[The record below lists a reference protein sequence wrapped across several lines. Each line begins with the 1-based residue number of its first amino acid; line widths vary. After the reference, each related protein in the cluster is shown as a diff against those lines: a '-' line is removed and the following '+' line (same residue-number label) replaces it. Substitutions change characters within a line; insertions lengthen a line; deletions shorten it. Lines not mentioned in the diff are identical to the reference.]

1 MIKTKGLFIA
11 AMVTFLLF
19 DCQPKKNTAVSLS
32 ERFIV
37 KKSDLKDV
45 ISQTGTIAPVVKI
58 ELKSEAS
65 GKIEK
70 IFVKE
75 GQKVAKRDTILIIDP
90 YRLNTQ
96 KEKLELSIRKAEIN
110 YKFALRDYNNAVD
123 LASSGAIAEKKVQD
137 FEMTRDL
144 QEIELQQQKLELKD
158 IIDQLGKTVICS
170 PLSGVIT
177 SLLVKEGE
185 IAVSA
190 TSGFQ
195 SGTSIGT
202 IADISHLEVISNI
215 GEVDYIH
222 LSIGQKVAVRS
233 DAVEGSETV
242 GTISFIS
249 LSAKKDANSELTR
262 FEVRVT
268 IDSIIPGIAPGIN
281 VNVDFIV
288 LQKNNVLAIP
298 YHFVTKTGKE
308 TFVSIVTKDKEGKE
322 SSSLKKISTGVT
334 DFKNFEILSGL
345 SEGDEIIYQPEDVLA
360 AGKATKKGQAK

>member
-1 MIKTKGLFIA
+1 MLRIILIILVAIISILF
-11 AMVTFLLF
+11 LN
-19 DCQPKKNTAVSLS
+19 CQPKKNTAVSLS
-32 ERFIV
+32 ERFTV
-37 KKSDLKDV
+37 KKANLKDV

-75 GQKVAKRDTILIIDP
+75 GQKVSKRDTILIIDP

-123 LASSGAIAEKKVQD
+123 LASSGSIAEKKVQD
-137 FEMTRDL
+137 FEMTKDL
-144 QEIELQQQKLELKD
+144 QEIELQQQKLELQD

-177 SLLVKEGE
+177 SLLIKEGE

-190 TSGFQ
+190 TSGSQ

-233 DAVEGSETV
+233 EAVEGSETV

-249 LSAKKDANSELTR
+249 LSAKKDANSELSR
-262 FEVRVT
+262 FEVRIA

-288 LQKNNVLAIP
+288 LEKNNVLSIP
-298 YHFVTKTGKE
+298 YHYVTKTGKE
-308 TFVSIVTKDKEGKE
+308 SFVSVVIKNKEGKD
-322 SSSLKKISTGVT
+322 SSIQKKISTGVT

-345 SEGDEIIYQPEDVLA
+345 SEGDEIIYQPENALTT
-360 AGKATKKGQAK
+360 GKATKRGQSK